1 MWPKIYNICENLQ
14 VCDFLTRRCAQKSC
28 DAQQTPREQK
38 SRNMR
43 KERTRIGNNLRKPE
57 REREKHEKGTVE
69 RVSIVTTVLVVCSVE
84 EKVYADSSAEARE
97 KPKKEGRKE
106 ERMRTKETRK
116 EIRVNR
122 KEEKREKKRG
132 DHRAWAVR
140 AK

>member
-1 MWPKIYNICENLQ
+1 MLKNRATRNKPRGSKNLEICG
-14 VCDFLTRRCAQKSC
+14 
-28 DAQQTPREQK
+28 
-38 SRNMR
+38 R
-43 KERTRIGNNLRKPE
+43 KERESGTTWGNRKG
-57 REREKHEKGTVE
+57 RERHEKGTAE

-122 KEEKREKKRG
+122 KEEKREKKPG